1 MASVRGLL
9 NIQSLNG
16 LTSSRTRTRFV
27 RRHEQSLSGQRGQ
40 ASTTRGFELEELRQ
54 DRDRE
59 REYAIAGTDQRNT
72 TRPGTANS
80 RSGVRVGRGFVGSPG
95 NAV

>member
-1 MASVRGLL
+1 M
-9 NIQSLNG
+9 
-16 LTSSRTRTRFV
+16 

-59 REYAIAGTDQRNT
+59 REYAIAGTEYDAARN
-72 TRPGTANS
+72 REFAFWRQSGTWIRGLSAMQSS
-80 RSGVRVGRGFVGSPG
+80 RT
-95 NAV
+95 